1 MAWYQ
6 FSMAGDPNAP
16 SSRECHSIN
25 AVGDQLVLFG
35 GNDNSSR
42 MHDVYVMNTSEF

>member
-6 FSMAGDPNAP
+6 FNISNDINAP

-25 AVGDQLVLFG
+25 VRNESLILFG

-42 MHDVYVMNTSEF
+42 MHDVYLMDTSK